1 MNMKYKILVTRISYS
16 SIEFDVDAE
25 NEVEARENALDA
37 AANTVFSEGNADY
50 ETEIIAKG

>member
-1 MNMKYKILVTRISYS
+1 MKYKILVTRISYS